1 MMRFQPSAASGHVNK
16 QILIPAPPSK
26 TRRTNTPM
34 FNAKYH
40 FDSQFIPARSV
51 LATHLILLFTGFA
64 LCPRPVY
71 ATVRDVTKPPYNAA
85 GDGVT
90 DDPTAITTAIGAM
103 QPGDTLLFPCTTSS
117 TYLINSQL
125 TIIQNSHGVLLSDV
139 TVDGS
144 GCAIIKD
151 QYSNTGTPT
160 GKIMVIGGTGSRIY
174 ANYGSGGAFCGGA
187 NEKSKNLS
195 NVFGPGGK
203 PRGLVLFCP
212 SG

>member
-1 MMRFQPSAASGHVNK
+1 MMRFQTSAASGHVNK

-34 FNAKYH
+34 FNAKHH

-51 LATHLILLFTGFA
+51 LATHLILLFTAFA
-64 LCPRPVY
+64 LCPCPVY

-90 DDPTAITTAIGAM
+90 DDTTAITTAIEAM

-160 GKIMVIGGTGSRIY
+160 GKIMVIGGARSRP
-174 ANYGSGGAFCGGA
+174 ASHHCSWPASRAGPHPTST
-187 NEKSKNLS
+187 SLLTR
-195 NVFGPGGK
+195 FG
-203 PRGLVLFCP
+203 
-212 SG
+212 

>member
-1 MMRFQPSAASGHVNK
+1 MMRFQTSAASGHVNN

-26 TRRTNTPM
+26 TRRMNTPM
-34 FNAKYH
+34 FNAKHH

-51 LATHLILLFTGFA
+51 LATHLILLFTAFA

-85 GDGVT
+85 GDGVA
-90 DDPTAITTAIGAM
+90 DDTTAITTAIGAM

-160 GKIMVIGGTGSRIY
+160 GKIMVIGGTGAPGRG
-174 ANYGSGGAFCGGA
+174 NH
-187 NEKSKNLS
+187 
-195 NVFGPGGK
+195 GPGAGLWL
-203 PRGLVLFCP
+203 PRDALSSKFHAAFGHAV
-212 SG
+212 